1 MKGKMEFL
9 QNLRGCAALLVLIG
23 HFLDMYVKH
32 NNSTIYFSGIT
43 GFVNS
48 FELGRVGVIV
58 FFLITGFVVPFSL
71 QSKQGNFVIR
81 QFLKRIAFRLY
92 PAFWFSIFVALIVA
106 YGVGINIDSLEQVVA
121 NFTMIPKYLG
131 YESVQGAYWTLHLL
145 VVFYMG
151 TAALYYLG
159 YLKCLKVRSFV
170 LFAFC
175 LVAVLFAFLRFNYGV
190 RVPIVMPLG
199 LATMVLGSI
208 IRSHFESEGFN
219 LKNLAIICCVYFICL
234 YLAQIMYYKEG
245 WVRWFFPY
253 FFGVVL
259 FVAFIYKIRFS
270 NSFLNFFGKISY
282 SCYLLHMLAL
292 ALVFNFMRNSAYSF
306 TGIVYSFI
314 LSLLLTLFLS
324 FLSYYFF
331 EKLPG
336 ELQKKL
342 YKYKQGAL

>member
-1 MKGKMEFL
+1 MKSKMEFL

-23 HFLDMYVKH
+23 HYLDMYVKH
-32 NNSTIYFSGIT
+32 NDSTIQFAGIT
-43 GFVNS
+43 SFVNS

-58 FFLITGFVVPFSL
+58 FFLITGFVVPYSL
-71 QSKQGNFVIR
+71 QNKQGSSIINSF
-81 QFLKRIAFRLY
+81 FTRIALRLY

-106 YGVGINIDSLEQVVA
+106 YGVGINIESLEQVVA

-145 VVFYMG
+145 VVFYIG

-175 LVAVLFAFLRFNYGV
+175 LVAVFFAFLRFNYGI

-208 IRSHFESEGFN
+208 IRSYFENEGFN
-219 LKNLAIICCVYFICL
+219 LKHLAIICCVYFICL

-245 WVRWFFPY
+245 WGRWFFPY
-253 FFGVVL
+253 FLGLVV
-259 FVAFIYKIRFS
+259 FTAFIYKIRFT
-270 NSFLNFFGKISY
+270 NSLLSFFGKISY

-292 ALVFNFMRNSAYSF
+292 AVVFNIMKNSAYSYI
-306 TGIVYSFI
+306 GIVYSF
-314 LSLLLTLFLS
+314 LLTLLLTVFLS
-324 FLSYYFF
+324 FFSYYLF

-336 ELQKKL
+336 ELQKRL
-342 YKYKQGAL
+342 YKSKRNAL